1 MVGEH
6 SGGNLFMIANVVLPS
21 RRIEVE
27 ILFSLNAPSLPT
39 VGLILKSPETSAYD
53 ALNSLNRSKDISIVY

>member
-39 VGLILKSPETSAYD
+39 VGLILKSPETSA
-53 ALNSLNRSKDISIVY
+53 